1 MKRVSCCALEVLAYF
16 EKSRSGEK
24 VTRKV
29 EGGRASCIT
38 VVIAAEEEEEEEE
51 DDDDA
56 VVNVVVVVNV
66 EVEDL
71 RR

>member
-38 VVIAAEEEEEEEE
+38 VVIAAEEEE